1 MIINWISSFED
12 QEYDSFIISLVPEKC
27 FEIDRISQEMRQ
39 MKKDVSIMEQK
50 ARETEQRSRDLQQ
63 QVRATKQQILDK
75 EYELRDIIQDLN
87 ASGGVFGKIKKW
99 FQHFFFAPKWF
110 TISLNNKNNNLV
122 SGLTIKLFWIGNN
135 FFL

>member
-27 FEIDRISQEMRQ
+27 FEIDRISQELRQ

-87 ASGGVFGKIKKW
+87 ASGGVFGKIKK
-99 FQHFFFAPKWF
+99 
-110 TISLNNKNNNLV
+110 
-122 SGLTIKLFWIGNN
+122 
-135 FFL
+135 